1 MVTEQTTTTE
11 TKQIEA
17 EMVTTERNYNISMKK
32 QIEQSKTQRTRT
44 RKSQIE
50 MKKNE
55 NKKTSP

>member
-55 NKKTSP
+55 KK